1 MSSADSFAQ
10 ALDGFRRGLG
20 EGRVAHAYVL
30 VGPVRGAAT
39 ALAESMLELLFC
51 AGPEPKP
58 CGQCLGCRH
67 VRAHAHA
74 DVLWMEPESKSR
86 AITINRIREQLLP
99 RIGRTSFEGGWK
111 AAVILNA
118 ERMNEPAANCFLKT
132 LEEPP
137 PRTLLL
143 LLSDAPQFLLPTIL
157 SRCQKILLAGAGEP
171 DAAAEEWRERILDVL
186 AGAGSGSLAARMAA
200 ARQLKGLLDE
210 AKKAAAEQ
218 VEAAAGEDLEEE
230 VLDARTNARLNE
242 MRRRMLETVL
252 AWQRDL
258 MVLTLGAGEEQIFF
272 PKRLASLRREAAR
285 LDYAAALSRVR
296 RAEDMVRQFDRN
308 MSPDAVFWAF
318 FRDLPQT
325 PLCPKAG

>member
-1 MSSADSFAQ
+1 LSSADSLAQ

-30 VGPVRGAAT
+30 VGPVRGAAM
-39 ALAESMLELLFC
+39 ALAESMLGLLFC

-58 CGQCLGCRH
+58 CGRCPGCRH
-67 VRAHAHA
+67 VRTHAHA

-86 AITINRIREQLLP
+86 AITIDRIREQLLP
-99 RIGRTSFEGGWK
+99 RIGSTSFEGGWK

-118 ERMNEPAANCFLKT
+118 ERMNEAAANCFLKT

-157 SRCQKILLAGAGEP
+157 SRCQKILLGGAGEP
-171 DAAAEEWRERILDVL
+171 DAAGEEWRERVLDVL
-186 AGAGSGSLAARMAA
+186 AGAGGGSLAARMAA
-200 ARQLKGLLDE
+200 ARQMKGLLDE
-210 AKKAAAEQ
+210 AKKAAAEAI
-218 VEAAAGEDLEEE
+218 EAEGGELEEE

-242 MRRRMLETVL
+242 MRRRLLETVL

-258 MVLTLGAGEEQIFF
+258 LVLALHAGEEQIFF

-308 MSPDAVFWAF
+308 MSPDVVFWAF
-318 FRDLPQT
+318 FRDLPQA
-325 PLCPKAG
+325 PLGVKAG